1 MDSNTRRTLLLILAI
16 FTALAVSYSF
26 VTRLKWAP
34 DEPAH
39 FIYIR
44 SLAEKHAF
52 PTISHEVTPTEESDS
67 THEGHQPPLYYVL
80 MAIPFAVLKA
90 LGAANDTIWRVLRLL
105 QIPIGLVWI
114 WSVFA
119 LAREYF
125 GNDKPA
131 LAAAAFV
138 ALIPMSSFMA
148 GVINNEMLISLLF
161 TAAMLPILRFFRAG
175 KMGTRP
181 AVCLGV
187 LTGLAILTKAQG
199 LVLIAM
205 LLLAALAI
213 CRRMEYKGCLNVLR
227 SVGISLGVMLVFG
240 GWWYARSLVLHGTL
254 MPRSLDVP
262 ALPNLAVAL
271 AYPLLFAEVVWRM
284 AAASYVYFFLPF
296 WLVWKGAITVMS
308 VFGILMVLTGAMLAG
323 FVVRMRRGGIDL
335 RSVGM
340 LVLAPILMWLG
351 WVRYVLMVDKEA
363 MIQGRL
369 LLSVAA
375 IIGIVWVIGFDGLLK
390 SAKSR
395 RIGMVVGCALML
407 AANVWVI
414 TSAARLYG

>member
-1 MDSNTRRTLLLILAI
+1 MLAILAI
-16 FTALAVSYSF
+16 FTALSVSYSF

-44 SLAEKHAF
+44 SLAQEHTF
-52 PTISHEVTPTEESDS
+52 PTISHDVTPTEESDS
-67 THEGHQPPLYYVL
+67 THEGHQPPLYYTL
-80 MAIPFAVLKA
+80 MAVPFALLKA

-125 GNDKPA
+125 GNDRPA
-131 LAAAAFV
+131 LATAAFV

-161 TAAMLPILRFFRAG
+161 TAAMLPILRFFKAG
-175 KMGTRP
+175 KIATRP
-181 AVCLGV
+181 AVSLGI
-187 LTGLAILTKAQG
+187 LMGLAILTKAQG

-205 LLLAALAI
+205 LLLVALAI
-213 CRRMEYKGCLNVLR
+213 CRRMEYKGCVCVLR
-227 SVGISLGVMLVFG
+227 SAGISLGVMLVVG
-240 GWWYARSLVLHGTL
+240 GWWYARNWLLHGTL
-254 MPRSLDVP
+254 MPQSLDVP
-262 ALPNLAVAL
+262 IMASFVEAL
-271 AYPLLFAEVVWRM
+271 AYPGAFLYVVWGM
-284 AAASYVYFFLPF
+284 ATTCYVYFFLPF
-296 WLVWKGAITVMS
+296 WLVWKEAASPMP
-308 VFGILMVLTGAMLAG
+308 VFGVLMALTVAALAG
-323 FVVRMRRGGIDL
+323 FLLRVRRGGVDL
-335 RSVGM
+335 RSAGM
-340 LVLAPILMWLG
+340 LVLAPVLTWLG

-375 IIGIVWVIGFDGLLK
+375 IIGIVWIIGFDGLLK

-395 RIGMVVGCALML
+395 KIGAAVGYALML
-407 AANVWVI
+407 AVNVWII
-414 TSAARLYG
+414 TCAAWLYG